1 MYKSFILQLLNNCTC
16 ELRLTWGTLFCAGA
30 ADVYELVTGLPLS
43 YSGQGRR
50 NEDRAFERGASL
62 HGLH

>member
-1 MYKSFILQLLNNCTC
+1 MYKSFILQLLNHCTC

-43 YSGQGRR
+43 YSGQG
-50 NEDRAFERGASL
+50 AQERGP
-62 HGLH
+62 GV